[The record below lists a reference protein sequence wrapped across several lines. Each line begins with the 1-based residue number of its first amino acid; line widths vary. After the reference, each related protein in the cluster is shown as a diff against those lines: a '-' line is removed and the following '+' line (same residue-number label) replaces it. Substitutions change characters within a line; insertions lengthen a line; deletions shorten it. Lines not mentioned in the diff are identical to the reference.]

1 MSSPRRA
8 FLLLLAV
15 ALVAVVFC
23 LGTSFTQ
30 MAESPDRERGS
41 EFLWLLL
48 ALAFASP
55 LWIPALMPAHP
66 GLLSVAV
73 RWLSA
78 AALLVPLRYAA
89 TVAFHQFQLYPHPVF
104 SFGIFG
110 VAALLLAGC
119 VVAIAVLL
127 LPSFHRIE
135 GRAA

>member
-1 MSSPRRA
+1 MSGPRRA

-30 MAESPDRERGS
+30 MAESPERERGS

-48 ALAFASP
+48 ALAFVSP
-55 LWIPALMPAHP
+55 LWIPAVMPAHL

-89 TVAFHQFQLYPHPVF
+89 AVVMHQFQLYPHPAF

-110 VAALLLAGC
+110 VAAALLAGC
-119 VVAIAVLL
+119 VGAIAVLL
-127 LPSFHRIE
+127 LPSLHRIE
-135 GRAA
+135 NRPA